1 MVLSRGVVV
10 EARDEKT
17 VERDGRSGAGNE
29 RHGGEGAEWREVCAA
44 EIGDRGRDCISG
56 EQQFTGV
63 RSAASESGWEREYS
77 EYSGDEGC
85 AAVDERGADGGAR
98 MVVRGGHA

>member
-1 MVLSRGVVV
+1 MGAVAL
-10 EARDEKT
+10 AM
-17 VERDGRSGAGNE
+17 SGD
-29 RHGGEGAEWREVCAA
+29 GGEGAEWREVCAA
-44 EIGDRGRDCISG
+44 EIGERGRDCVSG

-85 AAVDERGADGGAR
+85 ATVDERGADGGAR
-98 MVVRGGHA
+98 MVVRGGHAERERSAVEHSSDGGVQPV